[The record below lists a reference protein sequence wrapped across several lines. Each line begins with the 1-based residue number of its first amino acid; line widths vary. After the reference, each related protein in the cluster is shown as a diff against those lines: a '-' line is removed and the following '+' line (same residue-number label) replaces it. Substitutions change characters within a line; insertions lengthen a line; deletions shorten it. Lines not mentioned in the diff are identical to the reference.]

1 MVHNIVERLLEVED
15 LKEVPKKQL
24 EWLVERSDCRS
35 LAQGDHLFKKG
46 APIDKL
52 YIILRG
58 HFILKIQQNNQFR
71 IIGNLEEKTITGAL
85 PYSRASTATGIAE
98 AAEDAEALVLDK
110 AHFKEMIRD
119 CHELT
124 TAFVHVM
131 STRIR
136 HFTKMQQ
143 QNDKMMALGK
153 LSAGLAHELNNP
165 SGAVIRSARTLRKHL
180 ALLPEEFKK
189 VIKIKIEDQQLDT
202 VTSLLFN
209 KIKSGVQHIPLME
222 KTDRED
228 NIASWLEDHGFEDG
242 YEAAENFV
250 DFNFTEEDMD
260 TIADQVNG
268 NDLVPV
274 ISWLNQVLATE
285 KLVNEIE
292 EASQRINDLV
302 KSVKSYTHMDQAP
315 EKQPANI
322 HTGIDNT
329 LTMLN
334 HKLKKAE
341 INVIKKYQEDL
352 PQPKIY
358 ISEINQVWTN
368 LIDNAIDAL
377 EEAADKNLEIQ
388 TKLDGS
394 FIKICI
400 IDSGKGIPEEVRDQ
414 IFDPFFTTKAI
425 GKGTGLGLDIVQQ
438 IISQHNGT
446 VDVNS
451 KPGRTEFKICIP
463 IE

>member
-1 MVHNIVERLLEVED
+1 MVYQIIERLLEID
-15 LKEVPKKQL
+15 QLKEVPRNQL
-24 EWLVERSDCRS
+24 EWLVEKSDCRS
-35 LAQGDHLFKKG
+35 VKQGDYLFKKG
-46 APIDKL
+46 APIDKM
-52 YIILRG
+52 YIILHG

-71 IIGNLEEKTITGAL
+71 VIGSLEEKAITGAL
-85 PYSRASTATGIAE
+85 PYSRASIATGIAE
-98 AAEDAEALVLDK
+98 AAENAEVLALDK
-110 AHFKEMIRD
+110 TYFKEMITD
-119 CHELT
+119 YHELT

-136 HFTKMQQ
+136 HFTKLQQ

-165 SGAVIRSARTLRKHL
+165 SGAVIRSARMLRKHL

-189 VIKIKIEDQQLDT
+189 VIKIKIDDQQLDI
-202 VTSLLFN
+202 VTDLLFD
-209 KIKSGVQHIPLME
+209 KIKDGVQHIPLME

-228 NIASWLEDHGFEDG
+228 SIASWLEEHDFNDG

-260 TIADQVNG
+260 TIAEQVNG
-268 NDLVPV
+268 KDLVPV
-274 ISWLNQVLATE
+274 VNWLNQVLATE

-292 EASQRINDLV
+292 DASQRINDLV

-334 HKLKKAE
+334 HKLKKAH

-352 PQPKIY
+352 PKPMIY
-358 ISEINQVWTN
+358 ISELNQVWTN

-377 EEAADKNLEIQ
+377 EDAEHKNLEIQ
-388 TKLDGS
+388 TKQDGS
-394 FIKICI
+394 FVKINI
-400 IDSGKGIPEEVRDQ
+400 VDSGKGIPDEVKDQ

-446 VDVNS
+446 IDVDS

-463 IE
+463 IA